1 MAWQDTDMDGRI
13 GDAIKFLR
21 LVGEADSQNRAEAL
35 GDLKFAAGD
44 QWPVEIQNSRNL
56 EARPC
61 LTINKIDA
69 YVRQV
74 TNQQR
79 QQRPRIK
86 VHPVNNE
93 GDMKVAQVIEGI
105 TRHIEVNSNADTAY
119 DTAFEYAA
127 KMGWGYWRVTTNYV
141 SDDSFD
147 QEIYIEPVDD
157 PFSVY
162 YDPNSVSPDGSDAE
176 RCLITSVMSKHD
188 FRQQYP
194 GADDGANF
202 TARSTGDSDA
212 EWVTKED
219 IRVAEYWYVERVK
232 AKLVLLSDGTKVYED
247 ELPSPELLEA
257 DNITIMDTRTTFRK
271 QVKWCKL
278 TAMEVLEERDWP
290 GKWIPIIPCYGAQV
304 VVEGKRKKYGLV
316 RFAKD
321 PQRMYNFW
329 RTSMTESI
337 ALAPKP
343 KWLLAEGQDEGHES
357 EWAMANIKSTPVLRY
372 KQKDIEGVPAPV
384 PSRIQPEPP
393 PAGIMVAAEAIA
405 NDLKTVLGIFDPAQE
420 LPGNISG
427 KALQGQQQQVDL
439 SNFHFYDNMTR
450 SIKQTGKII
459 LDLIPKIYDTER
471 VLRIIGVDGKP
482 DMVTIN
488 QVEATG
494 EVMND
499 VTVGLYDVVMDTGPG
514 YNSKR
519 EQAVQTMLPLMT
531 QPEVFQAAGDL
542 LFRNMDFPGAD
553 VIADRLAAMNP
564 LSQID
569 EQSDV
574 PPQAQMQL
582 LQAQKAMADM
592 EQKMIAMQL
601 EINNRGQV
609 ASIREEGQ
617 NRRKLMDVISRA
629 YNTDTIN
636 EAKVNQVNMK
646 AVTDQNKMEL
656 DTLVRLILGGLPP
669 EMLAAEIERRN
680 MEQKEASAFAEME
693 VNQTQNPFI
702 QAGQELMAQPQPMQ
716 PPMQQPMQQQP
727 PEMAAPM
734 GQPAQPMQQ
743 GMM

>member
-13 GDAIKFLR
+13 GEAIKFLR

-56 EARPC
+56 ESRPC

-93 GDMKVAQVIEGI
+93 GDLKIAQVIEGI
-105 TRHIEVNSNADTAY
+105 TRHIEVNSSADTAY
-119 DTAFEYAA
+119 DTAFEYAV

-141 SDDSFD
+141 NEDSFD
-147 QEIYIEPVDD
+147 QEIFIEPVDD

-162 YDPNSVSPDGSDAE
+162 FDPNSVAPDGSDAE
-176 RCLITSVMSKHD
+176 RCLITSVMSKQA
-188 FRQQYP
+188 FRQAYP

-202 TARSTGDSDA
+202 SARATGDSDA

-219 IRVAEYWYVERVK
+219 IRIAEYWHVEREK
-232 AKLVLLSDGTKVYED
+232 ATLVLLSDGTKVYED

-257 DNITIMDTRTTFRK
+257 SQITIMDTRPSYRRK
-271 QVKWCKL
+271 VKWCKL
-278 TAMEVLEERDWP
+278 TAMEVLEESEWP
-290 GKWIPIIPCYGAQV
+290 GKYIPIIPCYGAQV

-321 PQRMYNFW
+321 PQRMFNFW
-329 RTSMTESI
+329 RTALTESI

-343 KWLLAEGQDEGHES
+343 KWLIAEGQDEGHES
-357 EWAMANIKSTPVLRY
+357 EWALANIKSTPVLRY

-393 PAGIMVAAEAIA
+393 PEGIMVAAGAIA
-405 NDLKTVLGIFDPAQE
+405 DDLKTVLGIFDPAQM
-420 LPGNISG
+420 LPGNLSG

-450 SIKQTGKII
+450 SIKHTGKII
-459 LDLIPKIYDTER
+459 LDLIPKIYDTQR

-482 DMVTIN
+482 DLVTIN
-488 QVEATG
+488 EVEATG
-494 EVMND
+494 EVMNN

-519 EQAVQTMLPLMT
+519 QQAVDTMMPLMADP
-531 QPEVFQAAGDL
+531 QVFQAAGDL

-564 LSQID
+564 LAQINPD
-569 EQSDV
+569 TDV
-574 PPQAQMQL
+574 PPQIQMQL
-582 LQAQKAMADM
+582 LQAQKAVADM
-592 EQKMIAMQL
+592 EQKMIALQL

-609 ASIREEGQ
+609 AAIKEDGQ

-636 EAKVNQVNMK
+636 EAKVNQSNIK
-646 AVTDQNKMEL
+646 AVTDQNRMEL
-656 DTLVRLILGGLPP
+656 DAMVRLVLAGLPA
-669 EMLAAEIERRN
+669 EALAAEMERRN
-680 MEQKEASAFAEME
+680 MEQKETAAFAEME
-693 VNQTQNPFI
+693 VNDTSNPFI
-702 QAGQELMAQPQPMQ
+702 QAGQELLAPAPQMQPQMQ
-716 PPMQQPMQQQP
+716 PEMPQQMP
-727 PEMAAPM
+727 PQVM
-734 GQPAQPMQQ
+734 
-743 GMM
+743 